1 MPHSLQEGDVNGYIL
16 ASALNKFGLTL
27 PDNVTEAFNTIF
39 TTIVTLAAGYY
50 TPPGASEGVV
60 VDDTGSVRSALK

>member
-60 VDDTGSVRSALK
+60 VDDTGRVRSALK